1 MERLRELNRY
11 QRIILILLVLM
22 FAVFTVLY
30 ALTYS
35 RVGYA
40 FRDHIFVPGEE
51 NGNTTYSARV
61 RGQDAVFTVT
71 DQTVTLRYGE
81 KIYGP
86 YTAREDPTAIPD
98 DGLMV
103 AYMTGVEIREGE
115 EIFFR
120 GGVFSTDVGLVTEN
134 EDGSFGGFTISFSTG
149 DGVERDQYG
158 NPIDP
163 MKPSATTILELLRGP
178 ELTRKGL
185 WAAWLAGLITSVV
198 TAVSILYA
206 DELFRWNMSFRVSDP
221 DKVDPSEWEIA
232 GRYISWTVLPVMALI
247 VYVIGLFYVN

>member
-1 MERLRELNRY
+1 MERFKELNRY

-30 ALTYS
+30 AITYA

-40 FRDHIFVPGEE
+40 FGDHIFVPGEE

-71 DQTVTLRYGE
+71 DQTVTLRYGG
-81 KIYGP
+81 KTYGP

-98 DGLMV
+98 DSPM
-103 AYMTGVEIREGE
+103 ADYMTGVEIMDGHK
-115 EIFFR
+115 IFFR
-120 GGVFSTDVGLVTEN
+120 GGVYSTGDSLMTVN
-134 EDGSFGGFTISFSTG
+134 EDGSFGGFAISYSTG

-178 ELTRKGL
+178 ELTRKGQWL
-185 WAAWLAGLITSVV
+185 IWLCAAAVSVT

-206 DELFRWNMSFRVSDP
+206 DEIFRWNMSFRVSDP
-221 DKVDPSEWEIA
+221 DKVDPSDWEIA
-232 GRYISWTVLPVMALI
+232 GRYIGWTVLPVMTLI
-247 VYVIGLFYVN
+247 IYIMGLLY